1 MGVWTDIPNCTW
13 QGPTPNH
20 SGPMLEQRG
29 QVLHIAEGGYE
40 GTISW
45 CKNPASNVSCHFVV
59 AKDGRIAQVADTD
72 VTVWTQIAGNG
83 HWISVENEGFT
94 PGPLTAAQVEAN
106 AQILA
111 KAHRVYGV
119 PLQLAFDPTGRG
131 LGHHSMG
138 TDGHDN
144 PTDTWTGA
152 TWGHTDCPGPA
163 IYAQKPAIVA
173 RAQEIVDGPKPQEDD
188 MIAHLWRDTNHQ
200 QWYVTGPLQVKRAVS
215 KAEADT
221 IRYYAGGPGLPGFTL
236 VDLVGNAQGDA
247 DPAVIPGLDITHLG
261 SAGTV
266 ELTPEQ
272 VAQISGA
279 AHDGAAGAIDG
290 ATVSGAVIS
299 TKKS

>member
-94 PGPLTAAQVEAN
+94 PRPLTPAQVEAN

-119 PLQLAFDPTGRG
+119 PLQLAFDPNGRG

-144 PTDTWTGA
+144 PTDTWTGP

-163 IYAQKPAIVA
+163 IVNQKPEIIAIAGGAMGVEEWTA
-173 RAQEIVDGPKPQEDD
+173 SPGANSWALTQGNPGYVGQQ
-188 MIAHLWRDTNHQ
+188 RDTALAFAWQ
-200 QWYVTGPLQVKRAVS
+200 
-215 KAEADT
+215 
-221 IRYYAGGPGLPGFTL
+221 
-236 VDLVGNAQGDA
+236 
-247 DPAVIPGLDITHLG
+247 
-261 SAGTV
+261 
-266 ELTPEQ
+266 
-272 VAQISGA
+272 A
-279 AHDGAAGAIDG
+279 AHDAAQDAAAAKALCQQILDKLNAGGGGGTGPSAADI
-290 ATVSGAVIS
+290 AKAVNDDAAARLAE
-299 TKKS
+299 

>member
-1 MGVWTDIPNCTW
+1 MGIWTDIPNCTW
-13 QGPTPNH
+13 QGPTQNH

-29 QVLHIAEGGYE
+29 QVVHIAEGGYE

-45 CKNPASNVSCHFVV
+45 CKNPASGVSCHFVV
-59 AKDGRIAQVADTD
+59 AADGRIAQVADTD

-94 PGPLTAAQVEAN
+94 PHPLTPAQVEAN

-119 PLQLAFDPTGRG
+119 PLQLAFDPNGRG

-144 PTDTWTGA
+144 PTDTWIGP

-163 IYAQKPAIVA
+163 IYNQKPAIVA
-173 RAQEIVDGPKPQEDD
+173 RAVEIVGGHAPTPRGTDVAHFMHDGDSQYMADANFDRAWAFNNVGIWNKVYAAAGSPPTAAVAAAD
-188 MIAHLWRDTNHQ
+188 
-200 QWYVTGPLQVKRAVS
+200 VTGGMYGQYMGIYTVPRTAP
-215 KAEADT
+215 A
-221 IRYYAGGPGLPGFTL
+221 AGSG
-236 VDLVGNAQGDA
+236 
-247 DPAVIPGLDITHLG
+247 
-261 SAGTV
+261 AG
-266 ELTPEQ
+266 LTPEELAQ
-272 VAQISGA
+272 VSGA

-290 ATVSGAVIS
+290 AVIS
-299 TKKS
+299 SATISKAP